1 MGPRRSPALLALLL
15 LLLPASRPAGA
26 ASPGAE
32 EFMRRVRAAILDS
45 QPFRVDFVQQVFLDG
60 ELEMEESGEIVF
72 ADRGRVKWEY
82 RRPESKLFLLEGGR
96 YQYYDREAN
105 QLTRGTVGEGQQR
118 LIWELLLAER
128 PGAAVSWEPGQRL
141 VRLRLDAGA
150 GGEEGQE
157 LKVFVGADFLP
168 RRVEQSGADQVTTVY
183 RLERYRRRVAL
194 QAGDLSLQ
202 VPADAEVVED
212 PLP

>member
-1 MGPRRSPALLALLL
+1 MGPRLSPALPALLL
-15 LLLPASRPAGA
+15 LLSVSRPAGA
-26 ASPGAE
+26 AKPGAE
-32 EFMRRVRAAILDS
+32 DFMRRVRAAILDS

-72 ADRGRVKWEY
+72 ADRNLVRWEY
-82 RRPESKLFLLEGGR
+82 RRPESKVFLLEGGR
-96 YQYYDREAN
+96 YQYYDRESN
-105 QLTRGTVGEGQQR
+105 QLTRGAVGEGQQR
-118 LIWELLLAER
+118 LVWELLLSER
-128 PGAAVSWEPGQRL
+128 TGAAVSWEPGRRL

-150 GGEEGQE
+150 DGETGQE

-168 RRVEQSGADQVTTVY
+168 RRVEQSGSDQVTTVY

-194 QAGDLSLQ
+194 AAGELSLQ
-202 VPADAEVVED
+202 VPSDAEIVED